1 MKPMLK
7 TAFFSAVKSLLK
19 NGVKPY
25 FRAANFGKLGLIEFV
40 GTNGNNHVEQ
50 VYSCAWYSA
59 ERMSAR
65 FQGWFR
71 AAVAEFNAE
80 IAESLDLNDKVMHGD
95 TVRTV
100 TGFRNDVIRS
110 SNGTPRKYKRTGV
123 LILDYSIEVMAS
135 DVTPIEKQSTSSD
148 SAATEPEDILPMGD
162 EAGEIVLEVETMIS
176 VKQRYPMEF
185 AVVGHHVFVGA
196 IRTDFEYDKNFYFG
210 VNLKETVIGREVFL
224 RVPELEPSFFT
235 ENASAFKMQAQRE
248 IIILP
253 DRDFSPIGGTKALQ
267 RDILGSASRCHTA
280 ATPTIMGVDHE

>member
-7 TAFFSAVKSLLK
+7 KDFFAAVESLLTNGFKPTFYTVDNGKIGILSFTDK
-19 NGVKPY
+19 NGSKQ
-25 FRAANFGKLGLIEFV
+25 
-40 GTNGNNHVEQ
+40 VEQ
-50 VYSCAWYSA
+50 VYSCTYLGANTIA
-59 ERMSAR
+59 TR
-65 FQGWFR
+65 FLSWFTQ
-71 AAVAEFNAE
+71 AIELHFKN
-80 IAESLDLNDKVMHGD
+80 ES
-95 TVRTV
+95 
-100 TGFRNDVIRS
+100 
-110 SNGTPRKYKRTGV
+110 TP
-123 LILDYSIEVMAS
+123 
-135 DVTPIEKQSTSSD
+135 SD
-148 SAATEPEDILPMGD
+148 SAAEEPEDILPLGD

-280 ATPTIMGVDHE
+280 ATPTIMRVDHE